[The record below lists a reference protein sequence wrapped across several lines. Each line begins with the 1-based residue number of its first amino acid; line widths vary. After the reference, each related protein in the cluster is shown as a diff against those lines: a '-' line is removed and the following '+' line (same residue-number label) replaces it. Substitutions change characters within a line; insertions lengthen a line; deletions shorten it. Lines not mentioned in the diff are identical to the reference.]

1 MRVGI
6 ISGTVAFPEIGSV
19 TDDEGHYQIGGIAPG
34 TFEVAVHDR
43 DGQRIGLQS
52 VVVNSGATATLDF
65 SIAADATPAP
75 VTLAASTKE
84 PTDGLCLPA
93 IPLAVSV
100 EDTWTISGPVKV
112 PAGLPSE
119 LPEGVTEMSS
129 TFVVVEFESTQY
141 VAGRGAAP
149 IENSTV
155 EARVTNITL
164 DAYGNVLTSEDNSGI
179 WSPASV
185 VNLGPVLTPDWE
197 CHETAWLEAWSDEGD
212 ASVGERTL
220 STGVTAVVFTVR
232 QPFVIPAQGIDATVE
247 RHHGYD
253 IATGRVVL
261 QEIRATGT
269 MDGNPLT
276 MQMLQELTPADAT
289 VPASKMVP
297 GACQEELEL
306 QVSLDGGGTEERAV
320 VTSYQCMS
328 MHVDSTGQQPS
339 SSSSLLVSKG
349 VPIRFRLASELQP
362 VTLDIRVYPGDGV
375 SGYFFKWPEEL
386 PPSIAPVDR
395 LQPAVATTFQYV
407 PQQPPGEYSL
417 VVRATWDG
425 PVVVFYAIG
434 FTVE

>member
-1 MRVGI
+1 
-6 ISGTVAFPEIGSV
+6 
-19 TDDEGHYQIGGIAPG
+19 
-34 TFEVAVHDR
+34 
-43 DGQRIGLQS
+43 
-52 VVVNSGATATLDF
+52 
-65 SIAADATPAP
+65 
-75 VTLAASTKE
+75 
-84 PTDGLCLPA
+84 
-93 IPLAVSV
+93 
-100 EDTWTISGPVKV
+100 
-112 PAGLPSE
+112 
-119 LPEGVTEMSS
+119 MSS

-164 DAYGNVLTSEDNSGI
+164 DADGNVLTSEDNSGI

-276 MQMLQELTPADAT
+276 MQML
-289 VPASKMVP
+289 
-297 GACQEELEL
+297 
-306 QVSLDGGGTEERAV
+306 
-320 VTSYQCMS
+320 
-328 MHVDSTGQQPS
+328 
-339 SSSSLLVSKG
+339 
-349 VPIRFRLASELQP
+349 
-362 VTLDIRVYPGDGV
+362 
-375 SGYFFKWPEEL
+375 
-386 PPSIAPVDR
+386 
-395 LQPAVATTFQYV
+395 
-407 PQQPPGEYSL
+407 
-417 VVRATWDG
+417 
-425 PVVVFYAIG
+425 
-434 FTVE
+434 